1 MKSTLKLIALLG
13 CAITAPA
20 QQNSEPKTAPE
31 GQAPEEIAPKKET
44 GDEAIVI
51 SAGHTMQGIPL
62 ATLLEEYSALVGK
75 TLIPAQNLPSVT
87 FDFKTNN
94 DLTYEESKAFYETLL
109 QQRAIA
115 LVPQG
120 EKFIQVI
127 PAAEVAKTL
136 PEDVGDLSL
145 AMLAD
150 TERPVMGYYKIKH
163 LDFAKTAE
171 TLLTPFAKN
180 PKAVIVNESSKLVI
194 IRDSSLNVKRMV
206 TLLRQLDVEKPR
218 EEHRI
223 VPVKYAKAST
233 IVSALLV
240 IKEGRDSSVQVAGQQ
255 RVTGI
260 AGSGQSG
267 RTGTNTQSGR
277 TTTGSSGRGS
287 TSGQL
292 QNIRAG
298 ATNTSGRGGTSS
310 NETVLKQMFKRV
322 AIADNSYSNE
332 ILLVGP
338 PDEVDKVEGLVKE
351 LDVLP
356 RQVLIEAIIIDVAL
370 GDTKNFGVSLRQ
382 AGQTKTSGRLSGALA
397 SAMGPAGFTDTS
409 ISGATSGFNY
419 WGFLGNNWEVAVNAI
434 QNDSRVTMHS
444 RPRIQTAHATEAK
457 LFIGDTRPVVTGTI
471 TDISGGTSSQYQL
484 QKFGI
489 TLNVVPYIN
498 DEGLVVMD
506 IAQQIQDIVGSQTI
520 NGNAVPIVTDRTA
533 ETQLM
538 VRDGEMVVMGG
549 FIKTKT
555 TTYEDG
561 VPVLR
566 DIPLLGKLFEKTQDI
581 DERSELLVLMR
592 PTVLDTPEA
601 AAIKAT
607 AEQGSLPGV
616 DLAKDEEKR
625 LHDKYRRL
633 VDEIRRKNEQNKNQ
647 PQLEKEG
654 DLKRLPLVPELP

>member
-1 MKSTLKLIALLG
+1 
-13 CAITAPA
+13 
-20 QQNSEPKTAPE
+20 
-31 GQAPEEIAPKKET
+31 
-44 GDEAIVI
+44 
-51 SAGHTMQGIPL
+51 
-62 ATLLEEYSALVGK
+62 
-75 TLIPAQNLPSVT
+75 
-87 FDFKTNN
+87 
-94 DLTYEESKAFYETLL
+94 
-109 QQRAIA
+109 
-115 LVPQG
+115 
-120 EKFIQVI
+120 
-127 PAAEVAKTL
+127 
-136 PEDVGDLSL
+136 
-145 AMLAD
+145 
-150 TERPVMGYYKIKH
+150 
-163 LDFAKTAE
+163 
-171 TLLTPFAKN
+171 
-180 PKAVIVNESSKLVI
+180 
-194 IRDSSLNVKRMV
+194 
-206 TLLRQLDVEKPR
+206 
-218 EEHRI
+218 
-223 VPVKYAKAST
+223 
-233 IVSALLV
+233 
-240 IKEGRDSSVQVAGQQ
+240 
-255 RVTGI
+255 
-260 AGSGQSG
+260 
-267 RTGTNTQSGR
+267 
-277 TTTGSSGRGS
+277 
-287 TSGQL
+287 
-292 QNIRAG
+292 
-298 ATNTSGRGGTSS
+298 
-310 NETVLKQMFKRV
+310 MFERV

-338 PDEVDKVEGLVKE
+338 ADEVDKVEALVRE

-356 RQVLIEAIIIDVAL
+356 KQVLIEAIIIDVAL

-382 AGQTKTSGRLSGALA
+382 NKQGLNDEGQLSGALA
-397 SAMGPAGFTDTS
+397 SALGPASFTDTS
-409 ISGATSGFNY
+409 ISGATTGFNY

-520 NGNAVPIVTDRTA
+520 NGNAVPIVTDRTV

-538 VRDGEMVVMGG
+538 VRDGEMVVLGG

-561 VPVLR
+561 VPILR

-607 AEQGSLPGV
+607 SEQANLPGV

-633 VDEIRRKNEQNKNQ
+633 VDEIRTKNEQKKKQEGQ
-647 PQLEKEG
+647 PDAPG
-654 DLKRLPLVPELP
+654 NLKDQPLIPKLP

>member
-1 MKSTLKLIALLG
+1 MKSTLKLVALLG
-13 CAITAPA
+13 CVVMAIA
-20 QQNSEPKTAPE
+20 QQNPVPEP
-31 GQAPEEIAPKKET
+31 APEEPAPKKEAADDDT
-44 GDEAIVI
+44 IVI

-62 ATLLEEYSALVGK
+62 PTLLDEYSSLVGK
-75 TLIPAQNLPSVT
+75 TMIPAQNLPSVT

-94 DLTYEESKAFYETLL
+94 DLTYDEAKSFYETLL

-120 EKFIQVI
+120 DKFIQVI

-136 PEDVGDLSL
+136 PEDVGDLDKAVLS
-145 AMLAD
+145 D
-150 TERPVMGYYKIKH
+150 TERPVMGYYKIQH

-171 TLLTPFAKN
+171 TLLTPFAKT
-180 PKAVIVNESSKLVI
+180 PKAVIVEESSKLVI

-206 TLLRQLDVEKPR
+206 TLLKQLDVEKPQ

-260 AGSGQSG
+260 TGSGQTG

-277 TTTGSSGRGS
+277 TTGSSGRGS
-287 TSGQL
+287 SSSGQL

-298 ATNTSGRGGTSS
+298 AQNTSGRSGSS
-310 NETVLKQMFKRV
+310 NETVLKQMFQRV

-338 PDEVDKVEGLVKE
+338 PKEVDKVEALVKE

-356 RQVLIEAIIIDVAL
+356 KQVLIEAIIIDVAL

-382 AGQTKTSGRLSGALA
+382 NKQGLIDQGNLSGALA
-397 SAMGPAGFTDTS
+397 SALGPAGFTDTS
-409 ISGATSGFNY
+409 ISGATTGFNY

-434 QNDSRVTMHS
+434 QNYSRVTMHS

-489 TLNVVPYIN
+489 TLNVVPFIN

-538 VRDGEMVVMGG
+538 VRDGEMVVLGG

-566 DIPLLGKLFEKTQDI
+566 NIPLLGKLFEKTQDI

-601 AAIKAT
+601 AAIKAS
-607 AEQGSLPGV
+607 AEQANLPGV
-616 DLAKDEEKR
+616 DLAKDEEER
-625 LHDKYRRL
+625 LHEKYRRL
-633 VDEIRRKNEQNKNQ
+633 VDEIRRKNDQKNKQEAQ
-647 PQLEKEG
+647 PEAPG
-654 DLKRLPLVPELP
+654 NLKDQPLIPKLP

>member
-13 CAITAPA
+13 CAIIATA
-20 QQNSEPKTAPE
+20 QQNPVPKP
-31 GQAPEEIAPKKET
+31 APEEPVPKDAET
-44 GDEAIVI
+44 DEGIVI

-62 ATLLEEYSALVGK
+62 ATLLEEYSTLVGK
-75 TLIPAQNLPSVT
+75 TLIPALNLPSVT

-94 DLTYEESKAFYETLL
+94 DLTYEEAKSFYETLL
-109 QQRAIA
+109 EQRKISV
-115 LVPQG
+115 VPQG
-120 EKFIQVI
+120 AKFIQVI
-127 PAAEVAKTL
+127 PSAEVAKTL
-136 PEDVGDLSL
+136 PEDVGDLSTAIL
-145 AMLAD
+145 PES
-150 TERPVMGYYKIKH
+150 ERPVMGYYKIQH

-171 TLLTPFAKN
+171 TFLTPFAKA
-180 PKAVIVNESSKLVI
+180 PKAVMVDESSKLVI
-194 IRDSSLNVKRMV
+194 IRDSALNVRRMQS
-206 TLLRQLDVEKPR
+206 LLKQLDVPKPQEQYR
-218 EEHRI
+218 V

-240 IKEGRDSSVQVAGQQ
+240 IKQGRDSSVQVAGQQ

-260 AGSGQSG
+260 TGGATGG
-267 RTGTNTQSGR
+267 RQPNTQSGR
-277 TTTGSSGRGS
+277 TSTQSGRGS
-287 TSGQL
+287 TTGQL

-298 ATNTSGRGGTSS
+298 AQNTSGRGGSS
-310 NETVLKQMFKRV
+310 NETVLKQMFQRV

-338 PDEVDKVEGLVKE
+338 ADEVDKVEALIGE

-356 RQVLIEAIIIDVAL
+356 KQVLIEAIIIDVAL

-382 AGQTKTSGRLSGALA
+382 NKQGLNDEGQLSGALA
-397 SAMGPAGFTDTS
+397 SALGPASFTDTS
-409 ISGATSGFNY
+409 ISGATTGFNY

-520 NGNAVPIVTDRTA
+520 NGNAVPIVTDRTV

-538 VRDGEMVVMGG
+538 VRDGEMVVLGG

-561 VPVLR
+561 VPILR

-607 AEQGSLPGV
+607 SEQANLPGV

-633 VDEIRRKNEQNKNQ
+633 VDDIRTKNEQEKKQEEQQEAPGNLKDQ
-647 PQLEKEG
+647 PLIPK
-654 DLKRLPLVPELP
+654 LP

>member
-1 MKSTLKLIALLG
+1 MKSTLKLIAFLG
-13 CAITAPA
+13 CAIMATA
-20 QQNSEPKTAPE
+20 QQNPVPEP
-31 GQAPEEIAPKKET
+31 APEEPAPK
-44 GDEAIVI
+44 EAATDDDGIVI

-62 ATLLEEYSALVGK
+62 ATLLEEYSTLVGK
-75 TLIPAQNLPSVT
+75 TLIPALNLPSVT

-94 DLTYEESKAFYETLL
+94 DLTYQEAKAFYETLL
-109 QQRAIA
+109 EQRKISV
-115 LVPQG
+115 VPQG
-120 EKFIQVI
+120 DKFIQVI
-127 PAAEVAKTL
+127 PSAEVAKTL
-136 PEDVGDLSL
+136 PEDVGDLSTAIL
-145 AMLAD
+145 PES
-150 TERPVMGYYKIKH
+150 ERPVMGYYKIQH

-171 TLLTPFAKN
+171 TLLTPFAKA
-180 PKAVIVNESSKLVI
+180 PKAVIVDESSKLVI
-194 IRDSSLNVKRMV
+194 IRDSANNVKRMQG
-206 TLLRQLDVEKPR
+206 LLKQLDVPKLQ
-218 EEHRI
+218 EEHRV

-240 IKEGRDSSVQVAGQQ
+240 IKQGRDSSIINTQSQG
-255 RVTGI
+255 VTGI
-260 AGSGQSG
+260 AGGGQTARSGA
-267 RTGTNTQSGR
+267 NTQSGR
-277 TTTGSSGRGS
+277 TTGSSSRGSS

-298 ATNTSGRGGTSS
+298 AQNTSGRGGSS
-310 NETVLKQMFKRV
+310 NETVLKQMFQRV
-322 AIADNSYSNE
+322 AIADNYYSNE

-338 PDEVDKVEGLVKE
+338 ADEVDKVEALVKE

-356 RQVLIEAIIIDVAL
+356 KQVLIEAIIIDVAL

-382 AGQTKTSGRLSGALA
+382 NKQGLNDEGQLSGALA
-397 SAMGPAGFTDTS
+397 SALGPAGFTDTS
-409 ISGATSGFNY
+409 ISGATTGFNY

-489 TLNVVPYIN
+489 TLNVLPYIN

-538 VRDGEMVVMGG
+538 VKDGEMVVLGG

-607 AEQGSLPGV
+607 SEQGNLPGV

-633 VDEIRRKNEQNKNQ
+633 VDDIRKKNEQ
-647 PQLEKEG
+647 EKQQEAPG
-654 DLKRLPLVPELP
+654 NLNDQPLVPKLP

>member
-1 MKSTLKLIALLG
+1 MKSTLKLIAFLG
-13 CAITAPA
+13 CAIMATA
-20 QQNSEPKTAPE
+20 QQNPVPEP
-31 GQAPEEIAPKKET
+31 APEEPAPK
-44 GDEAIVI
+44 EAATDDDGIVI

-62 ATLLEEYSALVGK
+62 ATLLEEYSTLVGK
-75 TLIPAQNLPSVT
+75 TLIPALNLPSVT

-94 DLTYEESKAFYETLL
+94 DLTYQEAKAFYETLL
-109 QQRAIA
+109 EQRKISV
-115 LVPQG
+115 VPQG
-120 EKFIQVI
+120 DKFIQVI
-127 PAAEVAKTL
+127 PSAEVAKTL
-136 PEDVGDLSL
+136 PEDVGDLSTAIL
-145 AMLAD
+145 PES
-150 TERPVMGYYKIKH
+150 ERPVMGYYKIQH

-171 TLLTPFAKN
+171 TLLTPFAKA
-180 PKAVIVNESSKLVI
+180 PKAVIVDESSKLVI
-194 IRDSSLNVKRMV
+194 IRDSANNVKRMQG
-206 TLLRQLDVEKPR
+206 LLKQLDVPKLQ
-218 EEHRI
+218 EEHRV

-240 IKEGRDSSVQVAGQQ
+240 IKQGRDSSIINTQSQG
-255 RVTGI
+255 VTGI
-260 AGSGQSG
+260 TGGGQTGRSGA
-267 RTGTNTQSGR
+267 NTQSGR
-277 TTTGSSGRGS
+277 TTGSSSRGSS

-298 ATNTSGRGGTSS
+298 AQNTSGRGGSS
-310 NETVLKQMFKRV
+310 NETVLKQMFQRV

-338 PDEVDKVEGLVKE
+338 ADEVDKVEALVKE
-351 LDVLP
+351 LDILP
-356 RQVLIEAIIIDVAL
+356 KQVLIEAIIIDVAL

-382 AGQTKTSGRLSGALA
+382 NKQGLNDEGQLSGALA
-397 SAMGPAGFTDTS
+397 SALGPAGFTDTS
-409 ISGATSGFNY
+409 ISGATTGFNY

-489 TLNVVPYIN
+489 TLNVLPYIN

-538 VRDGEMVVMGG
+538 VKDGEMVVLGG

-607 AEQGSLPGV
+607 SEQGNLPGV

-633 VDEIRRKNEQNKNQ
+633 VDDIRKKNEQ
-647 PQLEKEG
+647 EKQQEAPG
-654 DLKRLPLVPELP
+654 NLNDQPLVPKLP

>member
-13 CAITAPA
+13 CAIIATA
-20 QQNSEPKTAPE
+20 QQNPVPKP
-31 GQAPEEIAPKKET
+31 APEEPVPKDAET
-44 GDEAIVI
+44 DEGIVI

-62 ATLLEEYSALVGK
+62 ATLLEEYSTLVGK
-75 TLIPAQNLPSVT
+75 TLIPALNLPSVT

-94 DLTYEESKAFYETLL
+94 DLTYEEAKSFYETLL
-109 QQRAIA
+109 EQRKISV
-115 LVPQG
+115 VPQG
-120 EKFIQVI
+120 AKFIQVI
-127 PAAEVAKTL
+127 PSAEVAKTL
-136 PEDVGDLSL
+136 PEDVGDLSTAIL
-145 AMLAD
+145 PES
-150 TERPVMGYYKIKH
+150 ERPVMGYYKIQH

-171 TLLTPFAKN
+171 TFLTPFAKA
-180 PKAVIVNESSKLVI
+180 PKAVMVDESSKLVI
-194 IRDSSLNVKRMV
+194 IRDSALNVRRMQS
-206 TLLRQLDVEKPR
+206 LLKQLDVPKPQEQYR
-218 EEHRI
+218 V

-240 IKEGRDSSVQVAGQQ
+240 IKQGRDSSVQVAGQQ

-260 AGSGQSG
+260 TGGATGG
-267 RTGTNTQSGR
+267 RQPNTQSGR
-277 TTTGSSGRGS
+277 TSTQSGRGS
-287 TSGQL
+287 TTGQL

-298 ATNTSGRGGTSS
+298 AQNTSGRGGSS
-310 NETVLKQMFKRV
+310 NETVLKQMFQRV

-338 PDEVDKVEGLVKE
+338 ADEVDKVEALIGE

-356 RQVLIEAIIIDVAL
+356 KQVLIEAIIIDVAL
-370 GDTKNFGVSLRQ
+370 GDTKNFGISLRQ
-382 AGQTKTSGRLSGALA
+382 NKQGLNDEGQLSGALA
-397 SAMGPAGFTDTS
+397 SALGPASFTDTS
-409 ISGATSGFNY
+409 ISGATTGFNY

-520 NGNAVPIVTDRTA
+520 NGNAVPIVTDRTV

-538 VRDGEMVVMGG
+538 VRDGEMVVLGG

-561 VPVLR
+561 VPILR

-607 AEQGSLPGV
+607 SEQANLPGV

-633 VDEIRRKNEQNKNQ
+633 VDDIRTKNEQEKKQEEQQEAPGNLKDQ
-647 PQLEKEG
+647 PLIPK
-654 DLKRLPLVPELP
+654 LP

>member
-1 MKSTLKLIALLG
+1 MKSTLKLIALFG
-13 CAITAPA
+13 CTIMATA
-20 QQNSEPKTAPE
+20 QQNPAPKP
-31 GQAPEEIAPKKET
+31 APEEPALKEAAT
-44 GDEAIVI
+44 DDDIVI

-62 ATLLEEYSALVGK
+62 ATLLEEYSTLVGK
-75 TLIPAQNLPSVT
+75 TLIPALNLPSVT

-94 DLTYEESKAFYETLL
+94 DLTYEEAKSFYETLL
-109 QQRAIA
+109 EQRKIS
-115 LVPQG
+115 VIPQG
-120 EKFIQVI
+120 AKFIQVI
-127 PAAEVAKTL
+127 PSAEVAKTL
-136 PEDVGDLSL
+136 PEDVGDLSTAIL
-145 AMLAD
+145 PES
-150 TERPVMGYYKIKH
+150 ERPVMGYYKIKH

-171 TLLTPFAKN
+171 TFLTPFAKA
-180 PKAVIVNESSKLVI
+180 PKAVMVDESSKLVI
-194 IRDSSLNVKRMV
+194 IRDSALNVRRMQS
-206 TLLRQLDVEKPR
+206 LLKQLDVPKPQ
-218 EEHRI
+218 EEYRI

-240 IKEGRDSSVQVAGQQ
+240 IKQGRDSTVQVAGQQ

-260 AGSGQSG
+260 TGSGSSG
-267 RTGTNTQSGR
+267 RTGQNTQSGR
-277 TTTGSSGRGS
+277 TTGTSSRGSSS
-287 TSGQL
+287 SGQL

-298 ATNTSGRGGTSS
+298 AQNTSGRGGSS
-310 NETVLKQMFKRV
+310 NETVLKQMFQRV

-338 PDEVDKVEGLVKE
+338 ADEVDKVEALVAE

-356 RQVLIEAIIIDVAL
+356 KQVLIEAIIIDVAL

-382 AGQTKTSGRLSGALA
+382 NKQGLQGEGQLSGALA
-397 SAMGPAGFTDTS
+397 SALGPAGFTDTS
-409 ISGATSGFNY
+409 ISGATTGFNY
-419 WGFLGNNWEVAVNAI
+419 WGFLGSNWEVAVNAI

-538 VRDGEMVVMGG
+538 VRDGEMVVLGG

-607 AEQGSLPGV
+607 SEQGNLPGV

-633 VDEIRRKNEQNKNQ
+633 VDDIRKKNEQEKKQEEQQEAPGNLKDQ
-647 PQLEKEG
+647 PLIPK
-654 DLKRLPLVPELP
+654 LP

>member
-1 MKSTLKLIALLG
+1 MKSSLKLIALLG
-13 CAITAPA
+13 CAIMVPA
-20 QQNSEPKTAPE
+20 QQNPVPKPAPE
-31 GQAPEEIAPKKET
+31 VPAPKKEST
-44 GDEAIVI
+44 EEPIVI

-62 ATLLEEYSALVGK
+62 ATLLEEYSALVAK

-94 DLTYEESKAFYETLL
+94 DLTYEEAKAFYETLL

-120 EKFIQVI
+120 DKFIQVI

-136 PEDVGDLSL
+136 PEDVGDLDT
-145 AMLAD
+145 AMLTD

-180 PKAVIVNESSKLVI
+180 PKAVIVEESSKLVI

-206 TLLRQLDVEKPR
+206 TLLRQLDVEKPQ

-260 AGSGQSG
+260 TGSGSSG
-267 RTGTNTQSGR
+267 RTGQNTQSGR
-277 TTTGSSGRGS
+277 TTGSSSRGS
-287 TSGQL
+287 SSSGQL

-298 ATNTSGRGGTSS
+298 ATNTSGRGGSSS

-338 PDEVDKVEGLVKE
+338 PEEVAKVEALVKE

-356 RQVLIEAIIIDVAL
+356 KQVLIEAIIIDVAL
-370 GDTKNFGVSLRQ
+370 GDTKNFGVSLRENKQ
-382 AGQTKTSGRLSGALA
+382 GLNDGGQLSGALA
-397 SAMGPAGFTDTS
+397 SALGPAGFTDTS
-409 ISGATSGFNY
+409 ISGATTGFNY

-489 TLNVVPYIN
+489 TLNVVPFIN

-566 DIPLLGKLFEKTQDI
+566 DIPLLGRLFEKTQDI

-607 AEQGSLPGV
+607 AEQANLPGV
-616 DLAKDEEKR
+616 DLAKDEEQR
-625 LHDKYRRL
+625 LHEKYRRL
-633 VDEIRRKNEQNKNQ
+633 VDEIRRKNDQKKNQ
-647 PQLEKEG
+647 EGQPEPPG
-654 DLKRLPLVPELP
+654 DLKNQPLVPELP

>member
-13 CAITAPA
+13 CAIIATA
-20 QQNSEPKTAPE
+20 QQNPVPKP
-31 GQAPEEIAPKKET
+31 APEEPVPKDAET
-44 GDEAIVI
+44 DEDIVI

-62 ATLLEEYSALVGK
+62 ATLLEEYSTLVGK
-75 TLIPAQNLPSVT
+75 TLIPALNLPSVT

-94 DLTYEESKAFYETLL
+94 DLTYEEAKSFYETLL
-109 QQRAIA
+109 EQRKISV
-115 LVPQG
+115 VPQG
-120 EKFIQVI
+120 AKFIQVI
-127 PAAEVAKTL
+127 PSAEVAKTL
-136 PEDVGDLSL
+136 PEDVGDLSTAIL
-145 AMLAD
+145 PES
-150 TERPVMGYYKIKH
+150 ERPVMGYYKIQH

-171 TLLTPFAKN
+171 TFLTPFAKA
-180 PKAVIVNESSKLVI
+180 PKAVMVDESSKLVI
-194 IRDSSLNVKRMV
+194 IRDSALNVRRMQS
-206 TLLRQLDVEKPR
+206 LLKQLDVPKPQEQYR
-218 EEHRI
+218 V

-240 IKEGRDSSVQVAGQQ
+240 IKQGRDSSVQVAGQQ

-260 AGSGQSG
+260 TGGATGG
-267 RTGTNTQSGR
+267 RQPNTQSGR
-277 TTTGSSGRGS
+277 TSTQSGRGS
-287 TSGQL
+287 TTGQL

-298 ATNTSGRGGTSS
+298 AQNTSGRGGSS
-310 NETVLKQMFKRV
+310 NETVLKQMFQRV

-338 PDEVDKVEGLVKE
+338 ADEVDKVEALIGE

-356 RQVLIEAIIIDVAL
+356 KQVLIEAIIIDVAL

-382 AGQTKTSGRLSGALA
+382 NKQGLNDEGQLSGALA
-397 SAMGPAGFTDTS
+397 SALGPASFTDTS
-409 ISGATSGFNY
+409 ISGATTGFNY

-520 NGNAVPIVTDRTA
+520 NGNAVPIVN
-533 ETQLM
+533 
-538 VRDGEMVVMGG
+538 V
-549 FIKTKT
+549 
-555 TTYEDG
+555 
-561 VPVLR
+561 
-566 DIPLLGKLFEKTQDI
+566 
-581 DERSELLVLMR
+581 
-592 PTVLDTPEA
+592 A
-601 AAIKAT
+601 ARVKS
-607 AEQGSLPGV
+607 SLSV
-616 DLAKDEEKR
+616 
-625 LHDKYRRL
+625 
-633 VDEIRRKNEQNKNQ
+633 
-647 PQLEKEG
+647 
-654 DLKRLPLVPELP
+654 

>member
-13 CAITAPA
+13 CAIMATA
-20 QQNSEPKTAPE
+20 QQNPAPKP
-31 GQAPEEIAPKKET
+31 APEEPALKEAGT
-44 GDEAIVI
+44 DDDIVI

-62 ATLLEEYSALVGK
+62 ATLLEEYSTLVGK
-75 TLIPAQNLPSVT
+75 TLIPALNLPSVT

-94 DLTYEESKAFYETLL
+94 DLTYEEAKSFYETLL
-109 QQRAIA
+109 EQRKISV
-115 LVPQG
+115 VPQG
-120 EKFIQVI
+120 AKFIQVI
-127 PAAEVAKTL
+127 PSAEVAKTL
-136 PEDVGDLSL
+136 PEDVGDLSTAIL
-145 AMLAD
+145 PES
-150 TERPVMGYYKIKH
+150 ERPVMGYYKILH

-171 TLLTPFAKN
+171 TFLTPFAKA
-180 PKAVIVNESSKLVI
+180 PKAVMVDESSKLVI
-194 IRDSSLNVKRMV
+194 IRDSALNVKRMV
-206 TLLRQLDVEKPR
+206 TLLKQLDVPKPQEQYR
-218 EEHRI
+218 V

-240 IKEGRDSSVQVAGQQ
+240 IKQGRDSSVQVAGQQ

-260 AGSGQSG
+260 TGSAQTG
-267 RTGTNTQSGR
+267 RGAATNTQSGR
-277 TTTGSSGRGS
+277 TSTQSGRGS

-298 ATNTSGRGGTSS
+298 ATNTSGRGGAT
-310 NETVLKQMFKRV
+310 ETVLKQMFERV

-338 PDEVDKVEGLVKE
+338 ADEVDKVEALVRE

-356 RQVLIEAIIIDVAL
+356 KQVLIEAIIIDVAL

-382 AGQTKTSGRLSGALA
+382 NKQGLNDEGQLSGALA
-397 SAMGPAGFTDTS
+397 SALGPASFTDTS
-409 ISGATSGFNY
+409 ISGATTGFNY

-520 NGNAVPIVTDRTA
+520 NGNAVPIVTDRTV

-538 VRDGEMVVMGG
+538 VRDGEMVVLGG

-561 VPVLR
+561 VPILR

-607 AEQGSLPGV
+607 SEQANLPGV

-633 VDEIRRKNEQNKNQ
+633 VDEIRTKNEQKRKQEGQ
-647 PQLEKEG
+647 PDAPG
-654 DLKRLPLVPELP
+654 NLKDQPLIPKLP

>member
-1 MKSTLKLIALLG
+1 MAT
-13 CAITAPA
+13 A
-20 QQNSEPKTAPE
+20 QQNPVPKP
-31 GQAPEEIAPKKET
+31 APEEPAPK
-44 GDEAIVI
+44 EAATDDDGIVI

-62 ATLLEEYSALVGK
+62 GTLLEEYSTLVGK
-75 TLIPAQNLPSVT
+75 TLIPALNLPSVT

-94 DLTYEESKAFYETLL
+94 DLTYEEAKAFYETLL
-109 QQRAIA
+109 EQRKISV
-115 LVPQG
+115 VPQG
-120 EKFIQVI
+120 DKFIQVI
-127 PAAEVAKTL
+127 PSAEVAKTL
-136 PEDVGDLSL
+136 PEDVGDLSTAIL
-145 AMLAD
+145 PES
-150 TERPVMGYYKIKH
+150 ERPVMGYYKIQH

-171 TLLTPFAKN
+171 TLLTPFAKA
-180 PKAVIVNESSKLVI
+180 PKAVVVNESSKLVI
-194 IRDSSLNVKRMV
+194 IRDSANNVKRMV
-206 TLLRQLDVEKPR
+206 TLLRQLDVEKLQ

-240 IKEGRDSSVQVAGQQ
+240 IKQGRDSSVQVAGQQ

-260 AGSGQSG
+260 TGGGQTGRSGA
-267 RTGTNTQSGR
+267 NTQSGR
-277 TTTGSSGRGS
+277 TTTQSGRGSS

-298 ATNTSGRGGTSS
+298 AANANTRGGSS
-310 NETVLKQMFKRV
+310 NETVLKQMFQRV

-338 PDEVDKVEGLVKE
+338 ADEVDKVEALVKE

-356 RQVLIEAIIIDVAL
+356 KQVLIEAIIIDVAL

-382 AGQTKTSGRLSGALA
+382 NKQGLNDEGQLGGALA
-397 SAMGPAGFTDTS
+397 SALGPAGFTDTS
-409 ISGATSGFNY
+409 ISGATTGFNY
-419 WGFLGNNWEVAVNAI
+419 WGFLGSNWEVAVNAI

-538 VRDGEMVVMGG
+538 VKDGEMVVLGG

-607 AEQGSLPGV
+607 SEQGNLPGV

-633 VDEIRRKNEQNKNQ
+633 VDDIRKKNEQEKQQEAPGNLIDQ
-647 PQLEKEG
+647 PLIPK
-654 DLKRLPLVPELP
+654 LP

>member
-1 MKSTLKLIALLG
+1 E
-13 CAITAPA
+13 
-20 QQNSEPKTAPE
+20 EP
-31 GQAPEEIAPKKET
+31 APK
-44 GDEAIVI
+44 EAATDDDGIVI

-62 ATLLEEYSALVGK
+62 GTLLEEYSTLVGK
-75 TLIPAQNLPSVT
+75 TLIPALNLPSVT

-94 DLTYEESKAFYETLL
+94 DLTYEEAKSFYETLL
-109 QQRAIA
+109 EQRKISV
-115 LVPQG
+115 VPQG
-120 EKFIQVI
+120 AKFIQVI
-127 PAAEVAKTL
+127 PSAEVAKTL
-136 PEDVGDLSL
+136 PEDVGDLSTAIL
-145 AMLAD
+145 PES
-150 TERPVMGYYKIKH
+150 ERPVMGYYKIKH

-171 TLLTPFAKN
+171 TFLTPFAKA
-180 PKAVIVNESSKLVI
+180 PKAVMVDESSKLVI
-194 IRDSSLNVKRMV
+194 IRDSANNVKRMQS
-206 TLLRQLDVEKPR
+206 LLKQLDVPKPQ
-218 EEHRI
+218 EEYRI

-240 IKEGRDSSVQVAGQQ
+240 IKQGRDSTVQVAGQQ

-260 AGSGQSG
+260 TGSGSSG
-267 RTGTNTQSGR
+267 RTGQNTQSGR
-277 TTTGSSGRGS
+277 TTGTSSRGSSS
-287 TSGQL
+287 SGQL

-298 ATNTSGRGGTSS
+298 AQNTSGRGGSS
-310 NETVLKQMFKRV
+310 NETVLKQMFQRV

-338 PDEVDKVEGLVKE
+338 ADEVDKVEALVKE

-356 RQVLIEAIIIDVAL
+356 KQVLIEAIIIDVAL
-370 GDTKNFGVSLRQ
+370 GDTKNFGVSLRGNKQ
-382 AGQTKTSGRLSGALA
+382 GLHDEGQLSGALA
-397 SAMGPAGFTDTS
+397 SALGPAGFTDTS
-409 ISGATSGFNY
+409 ISGATTGFNY
-419 WGFLGNNWEVAVNAI
+419 WGFLGSNWEVAVNAI

-538 VRDGEMVVMGG
+538 VRDGEMVVLGG

-607 AEQGSLPGV
+607 TEQGNLPGV

-633 VDEIRRKNEQNKNQ
+633 VDDIRKKNEQEKKQEEQQEAPGNLKDQ
-647 PQLEKEG
+647 PLIPK
-654 DLKRLPLVPELP
+654 LP